1 MAADE
6 VPVPDSVVETLR
18 RDPDVEFAVAF
29 GSRVEGHSRAGSD
42 LDIGVKFSDALTSGE
57 RFRKRCRLS
66 GRLQSD
72 EAPFV
77 DVSDLDS
84 LPPDVA
90 RAAVKGEPLCG
101 DDDDRREFDERIEA
115 LAEDAQSAE
124 RHRDV
129 IRRVAEEG
137 LRG

>member
-1 MAADE
+1 M
-6 VPVPDSVVETLR
+6 
-18 RDPDVEFAVAF
+18 
-29 GSRVEGHSRAGSD
+29 EGHSRAGSD
-42 LDIGVKFSDALTSGE
+42 LDVGVKFSDALTSGE

-90 RAAVKGEPLCG
+90 RAAVKGELLCG

>member
-42 LDIGVKFSDALTSGE
+42 LD
-57 RFRKRCRLS
+57 
-66 GRLQSD
+66 
-72 EAPFV
+72 
-77 DVSDLDS
+77 S

-90 RAAVKGEPLCG
+90 RAAVKGELLCG

-115 LAEDAQSAE
+115 LAEDARSAE